1 MQFNQI
7 ANNSIKNYNK
17 IFSQNLE
24 NFNITSDKNGMT
36 AFDNILNGKMQEMSN
51 IPQGPII
58 NTGIQMNIGLEN
70 MGITPIEKIDTPIQT
85 QESFLDA
92 NPDKKRSNSPVE
104 NMANDIGNAF
114 SKSLNDVNASQNAAY
129 DAAETFASGGDISVH
144 EVMLASQKANLTMQM
159 ALQMRNRLVN
169 AYNEIYNVRV

>member
-7 ANNSIKNYNK
+7 ANNSIQNYNK
-17 IFSQNLE
+17 IFSQNME
-24 NFNITSDKNGMT
+24 AFNITSDKNGMT
-36 AFDNILNGKMQEMSN
+36 AFDNVLNGKMQEMSN

-58 NTGIQMNIGLEN
+58 NTGIQMNVGLEN
-70 MGITPIEKIDTPIQT
+70 LGISPIERMDNVAQT
-85 QESFLDA
+85 QESSMDT
-92 NPDKKRSNSPVE
+92 NKKRSNSPVE

-129 DAAETFASGGDISVH
+129 EAAETFASGGDISVH